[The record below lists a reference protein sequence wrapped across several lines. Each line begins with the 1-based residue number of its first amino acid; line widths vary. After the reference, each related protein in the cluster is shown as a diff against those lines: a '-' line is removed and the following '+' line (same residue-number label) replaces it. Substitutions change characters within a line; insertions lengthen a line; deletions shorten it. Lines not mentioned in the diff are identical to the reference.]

1 MPKVSPDID
10 LEQFEAVRVK
20 TGIQH
25 RAAQVTATT
34 GTDGEKQ
41 YEFYFSNEDPVEG
54 RWIWLSDKEEYGY
67 GTEILLH
74 GAKNVDMSW
83 IASGNAPFLKDHYT
97 SQQAGVILGAELDT
111 EKKALK
117 VTGLKFSRSQM
128 GKDLQADIDDGVR
141 KNVSVGYL
149 ILEAVEI
156 EPMDWRKGTPGVYHI
171 TRWRPMECS
180 SVSIPAVESV
190 GFDRNRK
197 LDQDLPYE
205 TVIYRMKTHYQPE
218 RKGEGAMPP
227 EDNNTNSRGGA
238 TPAPAEQPA
247 PVNVNVTAGES
258 ESARISQ
265 VAALNRDIFPAGA
278 RLATEAIAAG
288 HSFEQFREKYM
299 PALKEAQEQLERQ
312 QQSESV
318 DVTIGLTEREI
329 NKFRFVRLADYLANP
344 TSRAARE
351 AAAFELDVSDAAAKR
366 ANKSARGVLI
376 PVDVLRGAFNPFN
389 QRELTVAGDGQ
400 YFKQTN
406 VLGGS
411 FIDFLDAQS
420 RVIQAGAT
428 VLRDLSGSVSI
439 PRRDAEMV
447 GGWIG
452 ESGDTGEKTPSY
464 DAVTLSDK
472 TYGMHVKISRQMRLQ
487 SSVDIEML
495 VRRDMATGMALGID
509 RGALA
514 GTGLSNE
521 PTGVINQTG
530 VNTVTL
536 AGAHAPTYGNII
548 DMETAISED
557 NALVDGAS
565 LAWILHPTL
574 VGYCKKT
581 SIETGDATKIISKDE
596 TGLIGYPRYPST
608 NAIYNSIKR
617 MVLGNWSDLLIG
629 FWSGLDV
636 IVDPYSSSTDG
647 TLKLVIFQDCDV
659 ALRHPESFCISVN
672 PA

>member
-10 LEQFEAVRVK
+10 LKQFEAVRVK

-34 GTDGEKQ
+34 GADGETK

-74 GAKNVDMSW
+74 GVKNVDMSW

-205 TVIYRMKTHYQPE
+205 TVIYRMKTHHQPE

-299 PALKEAQEQLERQ
+299 PALKEAQEQLERKQ
-312 QQSESV
+312 QAESV

-351 AAAFELDVSDAAAKR
+351 AAAFELDV
-366 ANKSARGVLI
+366 
-376 PVDVLRGAFNPFN
+376 
-389 QRELTVAGDGQ
+389 
-400 YFKQTN
+400 
-406 VLGGS
+406 
-411 FIDFLDAQS
+411 
-420 RVIQAGAT
+420 
-428 VLRDLSGSVSI
+428 
-439 PRRDAEMV
+439 
-447 GGWIG
+447 
-452 ESGDTGEKTPSY
+452 
-464 DAVTLSDK
+464 
-472 TYGMHVKISRQMRLQ
+472 
-487 SSVDIEML
+487 
-495 VRRDMATGMALGID
+495 
-509 RGALA
+509 
-514 GTGLSNE
+514 
-521 PTGVINQTG
+521 
-530 VNTVTL
+530 
-536 AGAHAPTYGNII
+536 
-548 DMETAISED
+548 
-557 NALVDGAS
+557 
-565 LAWILHPTL
+565 
-574 VGYCKKT
+574 
-581 SIETGDATKIISKDE
+581 
-596 TGLIGYPRYPST
+596 
-608 NAIYNSIKR
+608 
-617 MVLGNWSDLLIG
+617 
-629 FWSGLDV
+629 
-636 IVDPYSSSTDG
+636 
-647 TLKLVIFQDCDV
+647 
-659 ALRHPESFCISVN
+659 
-672 PA
+672 